1 MKDLEGVGEVL
12 LSSCTM
18 LEKSEVSFDTMP
30 SPATMVL
37 TYDDEFWDFPLTSDG
52 LYDYLLT
59 SDYEFWDFSMI
70 SYDEPSY
77 SVDRRFLESPII
89 PRLIPFC
96 SVAAK
101 FVKSSNSPWK
111 NSLPP
116 PWPQK
121 VESTLALF
129 LSELQLTIITSL
141 TTTLAKNDD

>member
-30 SPATMVL
+30 SPATMFL

-77 SVDRRFLESPII
+77 SVDRRYEPIFSSQKLQFSHT
-89 PRLIPFC
+89 PKSR
-96 SVAAK
+96 SAA
-101 FVKSSNSPWK
+101 
-111 NSLPP
+111 SLFQAT
-116 PWPQK
+116 W
-121 VESTLALF
+121 
-129 LSELQLTIITSL
+129 
-141 TTTLAKNDD
+141 